1 MAPTNKAKT
10 KSITVV
16 QRKSRRNTSNK
27 RGAANNKDKE
37 NAENDATTTTSSITI
52 NASTS
57 NDKNSIDDQHEQNWW
72 KLHVEKAASLVER
85 CTKQYNWDKADT
97 TNILTS
103 YRHFLLLKKEM
114 KDWEATK
121 LVPCW
126 PVAEMWYQH
135 SQMEDYDY
143 DMRNLLGHV
152 VNRTSSVVLGD
163 EERRMLG
170 VATRNALKS
179 RFGSSYDEELWETIQ
194 VCIVDQLGE
203 EEIIE
208 VNKREPLLPR
218 FDQYARD
225 KENCEGG
232 SNCMCIENFQ
242 FVFDG
247 KSIDLGKGKRSKSSN
262 EEEIVLEATPL
273 SLGIMKDNARIEAI
287 HVDKVGVTIRSEG
300 KERGYL
306 VEKTSMISKTFDL
319 FVEDIMETEANGKG
333 GGDGGGD
340 DGDQAPAG
348 LPWAAAGTGTNAN
361 ANANANPSN
370 NAQRSEDSH
379 IGGNASPPATK
390 RSNFVFLLQNENE
403 KRVFGYESPI
413 LLGLKSR
420 GNIIDAV
427 PVVGYKCK
435 NCICCFPPK
444 HVEKDLSNGTA
455 MEEEGSDDDASIDY

>member
-1 MAPTNKAKT
+1 MSGRACKIVVLIFIIFVAKSQIASLHLSSIGYPYNNKHQTMAPTSKVKT
-10 KSITVV
+10 KSITVA

-52 NASTS
+52 NASAS
-57 NDKNSIDDQHEQNWW
+57 NGKNSIDDQHEQNWW

-85 CTKQYNWDKADT
+85 CTKQYNWDTADT

-163 EERRMLG
+163 EERRMLD

-179 RFGSSYDEELWETIQ
+179 RFGSLYDEELWETIQ

-262 EEEIVLEATPL
+262 EEDFAFEATPL
-273 SLGIMKDNARIEAI
+273 SLGIMKDNARIEAL
-287 HVDKVGVTIRSEG
+287 HVDKVGVTIRIRSGG

-319 FVEDIMETEANGKG
+319 FVEDIMETDANGDGGGGEG
-333 GGDGGGD
+333 GGDGD
-340 DGDQAPAG
+340 
-348 LPWAAAGTGTNAN
+348 
-361 ANANANPSN
+361 
-370 NAQRSEDSH
+370 
-379 IGGNASPPATK
+379 
-390 RSNFVFLLQNENE
+390 
-403 KRVFGYESPI
+403 
-413 LLGLKSR
+413 
-420 GNIIDAV
+420 
-427 PVVGYKCK
+427 
-435 NCICCFPPK
+435 
-444 HVEKDLSNGTA
+444 
-455 MEEEGSDDDASIDY
+455 

>member
-1 MAPTNKAKT
+1 M
-10 KSITVV
+10 
-16 QRKSRRNTSNK
+16 
-27 RGAANNKDKE
+27 
-37 NAENDATTTTSSITI
+37 
-52 NASTS
+52 
-57 NDKNSIDDQHEQNWW
+57 
-72 KLHVEKAASLVER
+72 VER

-225 KENCEGG
+225 KENCEG
-232 SNCMCIENFQ
+232 
-242 FVFDG
+242 
-247 KSIDLGKGKRSKSSN
+247 LGKQ
-262 EEEIVLEATPL
+262 L
-273 SLGIMKDNARIEAI
+273 
-287 HVDKVGVTIRSEG
+287 HV
-300 KERGYL
+300 
-306 VEKTSMISKTFDL
+306 
-319 FVEDIMETEANGKG
+319 
-333 GGDGGGD
+333 
-340 DGDQAPAG
+340 
-348 LPWAAAGTGTNAN
+348 
-361 ANANANPSN
+361 
-370 NAQRSEDSH
+370 H
-379 IGGNASPPATK
+379 
-390 RSNFVFLLQNENE
+390 
-403 KRVFGYESPI
+403 
-413 LLGLKSR
+413 
-420 GNIIDAV
+420 
-427 PVVGYKCK
+427 
-435 NCICCFPPK
+435 
-444 HVEKDLSNGTA
+444 
-455 MEEEGSDDDASIDY
+455 